1 MCFKQQLIH
10 GEIAKHRAGSE
21 QGSDGML
28 VLLPRTRE
36 LFHVPN
42 SPCLGGKWPRQEL
55 VLSVRAEEP
64 LIWRD
69 PLCLCPSSPPCE
81 GTEVM
86 ILWSKRS
93 CLCRWKG
100 TLSAGSLVFIDKCF
114 RVHRCNFRWE
124 RWKGCKSFRH
134 YIWNGIQWKPFRR
147 DVWVKALRNMNL
159 ISLKYWMWNL
169 VYFAIKNIIFKNI
182 LQIFFAPLSPE
193 PASWS

>member
-1 MCFKQQLIH
+1 MEKLLSTEQALSKAQMGCWCCFLGLLLNYSMFQTPCVWV
-10 GEIAKHRAGSE
+10 ASD
-21 QGSDGML
+21 QGRSW
-28 VLLPRTRE
+28 
-36 LFHVPN
+36 F
-42 SPCLGGKWPRQEL
+42 C
-55 VLSVRAEEP
+55 SVRAEEP

-69 PLCLCPSSPPCE
+69 PLCLCPSAPPCE

-86 ILWSKRS
+86 ILWPKRS

-114 RVHRCNFRWE
+114 RVHSCNFTWE

-134 YIWNGIQWKPFRR
+134 YIWNGIQWKLFRR
-147 DVWVKALRNMNL
+147 DVWVKALRNVNL

-182 LQIFFAPLSPE
+182 LQIFFAPLPPE
-193 PASWS
+193 PAGWS